1 MYGQANYGQFGQ
13 GSQKPMPSAYQQHL
27 QAPPPPPP
35 PAPAPPLHFQQG
47 HTTPLP
53 PVTQHAPVARPPQI
67 SQLGPRLY
75 HHGRPTQNTY
85 QIPSGVPPSH
95 GPPEI
100 LCPPQPYAAFPPPPP
115 PPPSQG
121 KTAYRDTVP
130 PPPPHTGGVQG
141 LRHIPPLPPPPPTSG
156 FFAPTTFGSSIPSIM
171 RDSRGSSMV
180 APPPPI
186 QPSPP
191 LSSSLA
197 NPGAAIFSV
206 HSDFGSSSKKHS
218 TSELGVLG
226 HVERDVD
233 SRDARDN
240 AQMHDGSQNLDA
252 RSACE
257 IGPLAGDESSF
268 DGSISLNLPP
278 PPPKPTEEKTVQKIE
293 ALCQDIAKHGP
304 EVEVATIQNESRN
317 PEFGFLFGG
326 EPESEATIA
335 HEYFQWLKKK
345 CILAYNMHGDKRESA
360 LRSLTNDS
368 SSQPNYLIA
377 SAGCTSPSDS
387 DMEMEG

>member
-1 MYGQANYGQFGQ
+1 MYGRANYGQFGQ
-13 GSQKPMPSAYQQHL
+13 GSQKPMPSAYQQQL
-27 QAPPPPPP
+27 QAPPPP
-35 PAPAPPLHFQQG
+35 PPLHFQQG

-53 PVTQHAPVARPPQI
+53 PVTQQALVARPPQI

-85 QIPSGVPPSH
+85 QIPSGVPP
-95 GPPEI
+95 EI
-100 LCPPQPYAAFPPPPP
+100 LCPTQPYAALPPPPP

-130 PPPPHTGGVQG
+130 PPPPPPHTGGVQG
-141 LRHIPPLPPPPPTSG
+141 LRHIPPPPPPPPSTSG
-156 FFAPTTFGSSIPSIM
+156 FFVPTAFGSSIPSMM
-171 RDSRGSSMV
+171 RDPQGSSM
-180 APPPPI
+180 APPPPPI

-197 NPGAAIFSV
+197 NPGAASLSV
-206 HSDFGSSSKKHS
+206 HSDFCSSSKKHS
-218 TSELGVLG
+218 TLELGVLD
-226 HVERDVD
+226 HVEIDVD
-233 SRDARDN
+233 STDARDN
-240 AQMHDGSQNLDA
+240 AQMHDGFQNLDA

-257 IGPLAGDESSF
+257 IGPLAGDGSSF

-304 EVEVATIQNESRN
+304 KVEVATIQNESRN

-335 HEYFQWLKKK
+335 HEYFQWLKKR
-345 CILAYNMHGDKRESA
+345 CILAYKMHGDKRESA